1 MAQELKSPVGVCLPL
16 GNSAH
21 PVHQQPDEAFSFL
34 EGKLGFT
41 KLDEGILQSSIMAED
56 PTTFKV
62 WVALMAACKPN
73 GVAPV
78 SPVYIASVC
87 HLKLDDVTK
96 AMKKLSSPDPYS
108 RSKKDDG
115 RRIQEVDHGWR
126 LVNYKYYR
134 RYLYSDSPD
143 ALRQRRHREKK
154 RDSRDTSRMSRN
166 ERDISASASA
176 SASSSS
182 SNISFDLSSLSW
194 CGISDDDVKGWKEA
208 YPACDIK
215 IELAK
220 MKEWVLSNKAK
231 GKKSNWR
238 RFITNWLSRS
248 QDRGGTKKGKQS
260 MADWVKEQE
269 GA

>member
-1 MAQELKSPVGVCLPL
+1 M
-16 GNSAH
+16 
-21 PVHQQPDEAFSFL
+21 
-34 EGKLGFT
+34 GFT
-41 KLDEGILQSSIMAED
+41 KLDSGIIDSSIWSEPLAIRV
-56 PTTFKV
+56 V
-62 WVALMAACKPN
+62 WVTFLAKANYHGIVKASRSGMIRSSNVSEKDFDRALK
-73 GVAPV
+73 V
-78 SPVYIASVC
+78 
-87 HLKLDDVTK
+87 LE
-96 AMKKLSSPDPYS
+96 SPDSDS
-108 RSKKDDG
+108 RSPEFDG
-115 RRIQEVDHGWR
+115 RRIEKIEGGW
-126 LVNYKYYR
+126 LVLNYKKYR
-134 RYLYSDSPD
+134 EYSYSESPV
-143 ALRQRRHREKK
+143 AIRQRRHREKK
-154 RDSRDTSRMSRN
+154 RDTELHVTN
-166 ERDISASASA
+166 GRDISASASV
-176 SASSSS
+176 SS

>member
-1 MAQELKSPVGVCLPL
+1 VDGGYEIINYILYRDASLKDAEAERKRLYRERIKVVRTE
-16 GNSAH
+16 
-21 PVHQQPDEAFSFL
+21 PDDVRTLS
-34 EGKLGFT
+34 
-41 KLDEGILQSSIMAED
+41 
-56 PTTFKV
+56 
-62 WVALMAACKPN
+62 
-73 GVAPV
+73 
-78 SPVYIASVC
+78 ASVS
-87 HLKLDDVTK
+87 V
-96 AMKKLSSPDPYS
+96 
-108 RSKKDDG
+108 
-115 RRIQEVDHGWR
+115 
-126 LVNYKYYR
+126 
-134 RYLYSDSPD
+134 
-143 ALRQRRHREKK
+143 
-154 RDSRDTSRMSRN
+154 
-166 ERDISASASA
+166 
-176 SASSSS
+176 